1 MFTDNKHPVRGIMS
15 SILGV
20 ISVITIILAIVFT
33 YNAGGQ
39 ASVRSGVAVFWATCF
54 SVAGLILG
62 IKSRLEKDIFKFFP
76 NFGICINSLVL
87 LFMIYIIAISIV

>member
-39 ASVRSGVAVFWATCF
+39 ASVRSGAAVFWAACF